1 MAIPFAAES
10 WKVVNL
16 VPPVSLAGGK
26 AVQYVSLANYAH
38 VDLVLMTGAVTSA
51 ASTGITFQRALN
63 TSGDSVQTV
72 TAPTQAYYYHNGA
85 AISSASIANDTYV
98 KTTLTAGT
106 FTLQAIANT
115 AYIIP
120 IDADDINRSLSSV
133 QKNFNTVGI
142 TIDSSGGAT
151 IGAVLAILSQP
162 RYSGANAP
170 SAV

>member
-1 MAIPFAAES
+1 MAIPFAAEE

-26 AVQYVSLANYAH
+26 AVQWISLAKYAH

-63 TSGDSVQTV
+63 TSGSSVQTV

-85 AISSASIANDTYV
+85 ALSSGSIANDTYV
-98 KTTLTAGT
+98 KTTLSSGT
-106 FTLQAIANT
+106 FHLEAIANT

-120 IDADDINRSLSSV
+120 IDADDINRSLNSV
-133 QKNFNTVGI
+133 QKNFSAIGI

-151 IGAVLAILSQP
+151 VGAVLAILSQP

-170 SAV
+170 SAL